1 MPFAFFIGLGGCVE
15 NIHRCGW
22 CEGDALYID
31 YHDNEW
37 GVPVYD
43 DNKLFEFLILEGMQ
57 AGLSWITI
65 LKKREA
71 FREAFAGFDPEK
83 MARFSEK
90 KIEALMQ
97 NKGIVR
103 NQLKIRAAVTNAQA
117 FLRLQSQESF
127 SAFLWGFVNGEPIV
141 NHWQKMDEVPVSTPQ
156 SGMMSKSLKK
166 QGFKF
171 VGATI
176 CYAFMQAVGMVND
189 HLAWCDFK

>member
-1 MPFAFFIGLGGCVE
+1 ME
-15 NIHRCGW
+15 NIRRCGW
-22 CEGDALYID
+22 CEVDALYVD

-71 FREAFAGFDPEK
+71 FREAFAEFNPEK

-117 FLRLQSQESF
+117 FLRLQSQGSF
-127 SAFLWGFVNGEPIV
+127 STFLWGFVNGEPIV
-141 NHWQKMDEVPVSTPQ
+141 NHWRKMDEVPVSTPQ
-156 SGMMSKSLKK
+156 SDMMSKSLKK